1 MLPEQVSKTPQSGEF
16 LPKGA
21 FVIRGKRNHY
31 RCKLE
36 IAVGEITIDDTKKI
50 MAGPVESVKAR
61 SEKFVVLQ
69 SGVMKKSVIA
79 KKLAKIFDVSVETIQ
94 RILPPGNVTIVDT
107 SGFEFK

>member
-1 MLPEQVSKTPQSGEF
+1 VLPEQVSKTPQSGEF

-36 IAVGEITIDDTKKI
+36 IAVGEITIEDTKKI

-61 SEKFVVLQ
+61 SDKFIVLQ
-69 SGVMKKSVIA
+69 SGVMKKNVIA
-79 KKLAKIFDVSVETIQ
+79 KKLAKIFDVSMETIQ
-94 RILPPGNVTIVDT
+94 RLLPPGDVTIVKT
-107 SGFEFK
+107 EGFEFK